1 MTKLPSDDD
10 HNLIKFLKQNRP
22 YTPQEKANFEDELIH
37 LVHQETFSEH
47 KQLEPLA
54 WLFPGI
60 FLFGVLL
67 AINSEPPFTYR
78 FAVREFT
85 TSPSRT
91 DNSEELETFLINSW
105 ENTIYPN
112 HTTQKVT
119 QKNSSLSLSSV
130 K

>member
-10 HNLIKFLKQNRP
+10 HNLINFLKQNRP

-37 LVHQETFSEH
+37 LVHQKSLSEH
-47 KQLEPLA
+47 KHLEPLV

-60 FLFGVLL
+60 FLFGILL
-67 AINSEPPFTYR
+67 AINSEQPHGYR
-78 FAVREFT
+78 LAIKEFKT
-85 TSPSRT
+85 TPSIT
-91 DNSEELETFLINSW
+91 DHSEELETFLINSW

-112 HTTQKVT
+112 HTTQEVI
-119 QKNSSLSLSSV
+119 QNNSDLSLSSV